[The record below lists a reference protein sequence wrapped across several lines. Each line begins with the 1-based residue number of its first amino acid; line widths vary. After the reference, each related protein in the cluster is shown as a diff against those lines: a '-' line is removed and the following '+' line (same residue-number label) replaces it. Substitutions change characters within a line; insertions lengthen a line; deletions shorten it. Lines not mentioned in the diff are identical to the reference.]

1 MDTWTLVE
9 RERLALADLAGSL
22 TDEQWDA
29 PSLCEGWTVRDVVG
43 HVNAVAKTGLLGVL
57 AGVVRAR
64 FDVDRYLADAGRAE
78 GTRPRAELMADLR
91 ANAASR
97 KLPPMIKPEDLFGDT
112 LVHGQDVRRALGLQ
126 RAVDPDALRLVL
138 DREKGNKMLG
148 VAKRVAGL
156 RLVASDLD
164 WSHGEGPEVCGPA
177 EAILMAILGRKH
189 ALADLTGPGLETLA
203 SRA

>member
-9 RERLALADLAGSL
+9 RERLALADLADSL

-29 PSLCEGWTVRDVVG
+29 PSLCEGWRARDVVG

-57 AGVVRAR
+57 AGIVRAR

-78 GTRPRAELMADLR
+78 GARPRAELIADLR

-97 KLPPMIKPEDLFGDT
+97 KLPPMFKPEDLFGDT
-112 LVHGQDVRRALGLQ
+112 FVHGQDVRRALGLQ
-126 RAVDPDALRLVL
+126 RRIEPDALRLVL

-177 EAILMAILGRKH
+177 EAILMAILGRQA
-189 ALADLTGPGLETLA
+189 ALADLTGPGVETLA